1 MRFSNSP
8 ESPNDENFNSALEQ
22 SRHEIFYF
30 QEKSRKIKQEKQ
42 FWKRFSLATK
52 KLYLKSEKEHK
63 VKDAKFNAI
72 QEELTDLQYLVAESE
87 MLLAKTQ
94 RKLQAAKEALEL

>member
-30 QEKSRKIKQEKQ
+30 QEKSRKIKQEK
-42 FWKRFSLATK
+42 
-52 KLYLKSEKEHK
+52 
-63 VKDAKFNAI
+63 
-72 QEELTDLQYLVAESE
+72 
-87 MLLAKTQ
+87 
-94 RKLQAAKEALEL
+94 